1 MLNFF
6 KYLKIYLIC
15 ISLHIYT
22 VNMCRYT
29 QLCIYI
35 YVIPGLYMYVVTC
48 VYKSIYMQYDDY
60 FFQRELLPSSNTKVV
75 TNYNY
80 SSMNNVQF
88 L

>member
-1 MLNFF
+1 
-6 KYLKIYLIC
+6 
-15 ISLHIYT
+15 
-22 VNMCRYT
+22 
-29 QLCIYI
+29 
-35 YVIPGLYMYVVTC
+35 MYVVTC